1 METREE
7 MEASQ
12 QAAVERRAIQAE
24 LQARADAEQANA
36 DRLLGSGHHVSVP
49 SKVRISGTHGV
60 RIALTNHHRR
70 IEQLLVGDFIG
81 REGRQPTKRERKD
94 LKSAASKRLSE
105 IVREMKAAQ

>member
-1 METREE
+1 METREDR
-7 MEASQ
+7 EAR
-12 QAAVERRAIQAE
+12 ERKFAELHALRAE

-49 SKVRISGTHGV
+49 SKTRISNTHEA
-60 RIALTNHHRR
+60 RIRLTNHRR
-70 IEQLLVGDFIG
+70 QIEQLLVGDFIG

>member
-1 METREE
+1 METREDR
-7 MEASQ
+7 EAREKA
-12 QAAVERRAIQAE
+12 QAGRRALQERANAAQAE
-24 LQARADAEQANA
+24 A
-36 DRLLGSGHHVSVP
+36 DRLLGSGHRVSVP

-81 REGRQPTKRERKD
+81 REGRQPTKRERKEIR
-94 LKSAASKRLSE
+94 SAASKRLSE